1 MNTQR
6 RLTFWQLWNLSFGYV
21 GIQFGF
27 ALQNANVSRI
37 FETLGAKVEN
47 IPMLWI
53 AAPIA
58 GLVIQPLVGHMSDR
72 TWNSWGRRKPYFS
85 VGAVLSSLALLIMP
99 NSPTLWIAAGMLWM
113 LDASINVTMQ
123 PFRALIG
130 DTVPGEQRTA
140 GFAVQTFF
148 IGASSV
154 IASLCPYVLTK
165 CLHIANTAPPG
176 QIPPSVKW
184 SFYVG
189 GVAFLATVL
198 WTVLTVREYSP
209 EEQRAFNPSRGP
221 DAVSKDSG
229 GASSNTGGDYWR
241 GAMLLGAGGCC
252 TYLVWVQQ
260 WYAGLY
266 ILSVGLVLYGALR
279 IAAARSAR
287 AGRQGGIIEIVRDFQ
302 NMPDTMKRL
311 ALVTMLT
318 WFALFSM
325 FIYSTAAVTS
335 YHFGTTDPSSE
346 RYNTAANW
354 VGVLMAVYNGVA
366 ALVTFLLPVLARAIG
381 RVRTHVI
388 CLVIGGLG
396 LMSMY
401 VFRDPTMLLVSLT
414 AVGIAWA
421 SLLTVP
427 YAILSSA
434 IPYSKMG
441 VYMGL
446 FNVFVVIPQILASAT
461 LGLLVR
467 TVFHGQAIYAI
478 VLGGA
483 AMVLAA
489 VVMAFVKDDSSG
501 VQVA

>member
-85 VGAVLSSLALLIMP
+85 AGAVLSSLALFIMP

-130 DTVPGEQRTA
+130 DTVPAEQRTA
-140 GFAVQTFF
+140 GFAMQTFF
-148 IGASSV
+148 IGGSSV

-165 CLHIANTAPPG
+165 WLHIANTAPPG
-176 QIPPSVKW
+176 QIPLSVKW

-198 WTVLTVREYSP
+198 WTVLKVREYSP
-209 EEQRAFNPSRGP
+209 EEQRGFNPSRGP
-221 DAVSKDSG
+221 DAASKDS
-229 GASSNTGGDYWR
+229 
-241 GAMLLGAGGCC
+241 
-252 TYLVWVQQ
+252 
-260 WYAGLY
+260 Y

-279 IAAARSAR
+279 IAAAKSAK

-318 WFALFSM
+318 WFALFAM

-366 ALVTFLLPVLARAIG
+366 VLVTFLLPVLARAVG
-381 RVRTHVI
+381 RVRTHVA

-401 VFRDPTMLLVSLT
+401 VFRDPTMLLISLT

-427 YAILSSA
+427 YAILSCA
-434 IPYSKMG
+434 IPYAKMG

-446 FNVFVVIPQILASAT
+446 FNVFVVIPQILAAAT

-478 VLGGA
+478 VLGGV

-501 VQVA
+501 VQAA

>member
-58 GLVIQPLVGHMSDR
+58 GLAIQPLVGHMSDG

-85 VGAVLSSLALLIMP
+85 VGAVLSSLALFIMP

-130 DTVPGEQRTA
+130 DTVPAEQRTA

-165 CLHIANTAPPG
+165 WLHIANTAPPG

-209 EEQRAFNPSRGP
+209 EEQRGFNPSRGP
-221 DAVSKDSG
+221 DAASNDSG
-229 GASSNTGGDYWR
+229 GGSSDTGRDCRR
-241 GAMLLGAGGCC
+241 GAILLAAGGGR
-252 TYLVWVQQ
+252 YL
-260 WYAGLY
+260 
-266 ILSVGLVLYGALR
+266 
-279 IAAARSAR
+279 
-287 AGRQGGIIEIVRDFQ
+287 
-302 NMPDTMKRL
+302 P
-311 ALVTMLT
+311 
-318 WFALFSM
+318 
-325 FIYSTAAVTS
+325 
-335 YHFGTTDPSSE
+335 
-346 RYNTAANW
+346 
-354 VGVLMAVYNGVA
+354 
-366 ALVTFLLPVLARAIG
+366 
-381 RVRTHVI
+381 
-388 CLVIGGLG
+388 GLG
-396 LMSMY
+396 LPW
-401 VFRDPTMLLVSLT
+401 VCWPFLIFRWPFLFRCPPSFSAPRCTGGSLRR
-414 AVGIAWA
+414 G
-421 SLLTVP
+421 
-427 YAILSSA
+427 
-434 IPYSKMG
+434 
-441 VYMGL
+441 
-446 FNVFVVIPQILASAT
+446 
-461 LGLLVR
+461 
-467 TVFHGQAIYAI
+467 
-478 VLGGA
+478 
-483 AMVLAA
+483 
-489 VVMAFVKDDSSG
+489 
-501 VQVA
+501 

>member
-1 MNTQR
+1 MNTQP

-47 IPMLWI
+47 IPILWI

-72 TWNSWGRRKPYFS
+72 TWNTLGRRKPYFS
-85 VGAVLSSLALLIMP
+85 VGALLSSAALLIMP

-113 LDASINVTMQ
+113 LDASINMTMQ

-130 DTVPGEQRTA
+130 DTVPAEQRTA

-148 IGASSV
+148 IGVSSV
-154 IASLCPYVLTK
+154 IASLCPYVFTK
-165 CLHIANTAPPG
+165 WLHIANTAPPG
-176 QIPPSVKW
+176 EIPPSVKW

-198 WTVLTVREYSP
+198 WTVLSVREYSP
-209 EEQRAFNPSRGP
+209 EEQRNFNPVRGP
-221 DAVSKDSG
+221 VATLNGSG
-229 GASSNTGGDYWR
+229 GGSSDSRGDYWH
-241 GAMLLGAGGCC
+241 GAMLLGAGLGC
-252 TYLVWVQQ
+252 TYFVWAQQ

-266 ILSVGLVLYGALR
+266 ILSLGLALYGVLQ
-279 IAAARSAR
+279 IAAARSAG
-287 AGRQGGIIEIVRDFQ
+287 AGTRGGIVEIVHDFQ

-318 WFALFSM
+318 WFALFAM
-325 FIYSTAAVTS
+325 FIYSTAAVS
-335 YHFGTTDPSSE
+335 NYHFGTTDPSSD
-346 RYNTAANW
+346 RYNAAANW

-366 ALVTFLLPVLARAIG
+366 ALVTFLLPMIARAVG
-381 RVRTHVI
+381 RVKTHVA

-401 VFRDPTMLLVSLT
+401 VFRDPTMLLISLT

-427 YAILSSA
+427 YAILSGA
-434 IPYSKMG
+434 IPYAKMG

-467 TVFHGQAIYAI
+467 TIFHGQAIYAI

-489 VVMAFVKDDSSG
+489 IVMAFVKDDNSG
-501 VQVA
+501 VQAA

>member
-58 GLVIQPLVGHMSDR
+58 GLVIQPLIGHMSDR

-130 DTVPGEQRTA
+130 DTVPAEQRTA
-140 GFAVQTFF
+140 GFAMQTFF

-165 CLHIANTAPPG
+165 WLHIANTAPPG

-189 GVAFLATVL
+189 GAAFLATVL

-209 EEQRAFNPSRGP
+209 EEQRGFNPSRGP
-221 DAVSKDSG
+221 DAASKDSG
-229 GASSNTGGDYWR
+229 GGSSDAGRDYGR
-241 GAMLLGAGGCC
+241 GATLLGAGGCG
-252 TYLVWVQQ
+252 TYLVWAQQ

-266 ILSVGLVLYGALR
+266 ILSVGLVLYGALL
-279 IAAARSAR
+279 IAAARSSK
-287 AGRQGGIIEIVRDFQ
+287 AGRQGGIIEIVRDFH

-318 WFALFSM
+318 WFALFAM

-346 RYNTAANW
+346 RYNAAANW

-366 ALVTFLLPVLARAIG
+366 ALVTFLLPLIARAVG
-381 RVRTHVI
+381 RVKTHVA

-401 VFRDPTMLLVSLT
+401 VFRDPAMLLVSLT

-427 YAILSSA
+427 YAILSGA
-434 IPYSKMG
+434 IPYAKMG

-489 VVMAFVKDDSSG
+489 IVMAFVKDENSG
-501 VQVA
+501 VQAA